1 MADQTD
7 KPKLG
12 TRPPLGLKRTVETGK
27 VKQSFSHGRSNT
39 VVVEVKKRRI
49 LGRPGEAP
57 PAEAPKP
64 EPVAEAPKPAPK
76 PAAPAP
82 QPKRTSPVD
91 DITARKEM
99 QTRLLREAE
108 EARLASLEEARR
120 RDDRKRTEQTE
131 EEKRRAE
138 DNRKAEEAAAE
149 EARKQSEEEAARAA
163 EPEAQP
169 EAAAPQVVEEEDDR
183 GARRPSGGHAPAPR
197 RPEPARPSRGR
208 GDDRRHHGKLTVTR
222 ALSGE
227 DDSRARS
234 LAALLRAREKEK
246 RAHQQSGPAAKQYR
260 DVDVPEAITV
270 QELAKRMGERGADL
284 VKALFKLCTP
294 VTITETIDQDTAELL
309 IEEFGHRIN
318 RVSEADIDIDTS
330 TDVDADETLQPRPPV
345 VTIMGHVD
353 HGKTS
358 LLDAIRGA
366 SVQSGEAG
374 GITQHIGAYQV
385 SLPDKS
391 KITFLDTPGHEAF
404 SEMRA
409 RGANVTDIVILVV
422 AADDGLRP
430 QTIEAINHTK
440 AAGVPMIV
448 AINKIDKPEAKP
460 QKVREELLQHE
471 IIVEDMGGDVQDVEV
486 SAT

>member
-1 MADQTD
+1 MTDQTD

-108 EARLASLEEARR
+108 EARLSSLEEARR
-120 RDDRKRTEQTE
+120 RDDRKRTEQSE
-131 EEKRRAE
+131 DEKRRAE
-138 DNRKAEEAAAE
+138 ENRKAEEAAVEQARVQAEE
-149 EARKQSEEEAARAA
+149 EARKAA
-163 EPEAQP
+163 EP
-169 EAAAPQVVEEEDDR
+169 AAAPEPEPVVEEESEDR

-234 LAALLRAREKEK
+234 LAALRRAREKEK

-284 VKALFKLCTP
+284 VKSLFKMGTP

-318 RVSEADIDIDTS
+318 RVSDADVDIDT
-330 TDVDADETLQPRPPV
+330 TVDVDAEETLQPRPPV

-385 SLPDKS
+385 HLPDNS
-391 KITFLDTPGHEAF
+391 KVTFLDTPGHEAF

-448 AINKIDKPEAKP
+448 AFNKID
-460 QKVREELLQHE
+460 
-471 IIVEDMGGDVQDVEV
+471 
-486 SAT
+486 